1 MTGSLSELL
10 AARPDIERVE
20 AFLIDVNGVPR
31 GKWLP
36 RAKALELDR
45 TGLPLPRSAYALDIW
60 GCDVAE
66 AGLAFGTGDPDGWC
80 YPVPGTA
87 APMPWAA
94 RPTAGVMLAM
104 TNADGSPFHADPR
117 GVLQEIVG
125 RLAKRSIQAVVATE
139 LEFYLFE
146 QGGDGRTRPRG
157 LDRGRWAEER
167 ADILSIDALRQH
179 EALFDDI
186 VAACAMQNVPSE
198 TILRENG
205 AGQYEINL
213 CHVADAVLAADHAVL
228 LKNIVK
234 GCAARHGLVAS
245 FMAKPDGARAGSG
258 MHIHCSL
265 LSGDVQV
272 FAEGNGR
279 GSDRLYHAVA
289 GLILRLPEAMLCLA
303 PHANSYRR
311 LTTNA
316 HAPTRA
322 DWGIDDRSAAV
333 RIILGDAKATRIEQ
347 RVAGA
352 DCNPYLAVAVT
363 LSAILDGLET
373 EAELTPSVKG
383 EGERGAALPTE
394 WSHAIDAF
402 AASDFVK
409 RTCGTAFRDIYLACK
424 RQDRAKMLARVSDV
438 ELDAYLVAS

>member
-1 MTGSLSELL
+1 MTGSLSALL

-20 AFLIDVNGVPR
+20 AFVIDVNGVPR

-36 RAKALELDR
+36 RAKALEIDR

-60 GCDVAE
+60 GCDVAD

-80 YPVPGTA
+80 HPVPGTA

-94 RPTAGVMLAM
+94 RATAGVMLAM
-104 TNADGSPFHADPR
+104 VDADGSPFHADSR
-117 GVLQEIVG
+117 GVLQKVVG
-125 RLAKRSIQAVVATE
+125 RLAARGIQAVVATE

-146 QGGDGRTRPRG
+146 QGDNGLRRPPG
-157 LDRGRWAEER
+157 PDRGRWAGER
-167 ADILSIDALRQH
+167 DDVLSIHSLRQH

-186 VAACAMQNVPSE
+186 VAACAVQNVPSE

-205 AGQYEINL
+205 AGQYEVNL
-213 CHVADAVLAADHAVL
+213 GHVTDAVRAADHAVL

-265 LSGDVQV
+265 LSGGAPMFAD
-272 FAEGNGR
+272 AEGSVSR
-279 GSDRLYHAVA
+279 RLYQAVA
-289 GLILRLPEAMLCLA
+289 GLVLRLPEFMLCLA

-311 LTTNA
+311 LTPNA

-333 RIILGDAKATRIEQ
+333 RVILGEAKATRIEQ
-347 RVAGA
+347 RVGGA
-352 DCNPYLAVAVT
+352 DCNPYLAVAAT
-363 LSAILDGLET
+363 LSAILDGLDA
-373 EAELTPSVKG
+373 EAEPASAAGG
-383 EGERGAALPTE
+383 EGRGGAPLPTE
-394 WSHAIDAF
+394 WSYAIDAF
-402 AASDFVK
+402 AASDFVE

>member
-1 MTGSLSELL
+1 MTASLTELL
-10 AARPDIERVE
+10 VARPEIERVE
-20 AFLIDVNGVPR
+20 VFLVDVNGVPR

-45 TGLPLPRSAYALDIW
+45 AGLPLPRSAYALDIW
-60 GCDVAE
+60 GCDVAD

-80 YPVPGTA
+80 HPVPGTA
-87 APMPWAA
+87 APMSWAA

-104 TNADGSPFHADPR
+104 VNADGGPFHADPR
-117 GVLQEIVG
+117 GVLQAVVG
-125 RLAKRSIQAVVATE
+125 RLEERGLQAVVATE

-146 QGGDGRTRPRG
+146 RGSDDRTWPPE
-157 LDRGRWAEER
+157 LDRGRWAEAR
-167 ADILSIDALRQH
+167 NDVLSIAALRRH

-186 VAACAMQNVPSE
+186 VAACAAQNVPSE
-198 TILRENG
+198 TILRENA

-213 CHVADAVLAADHAVL
+213 THVADAVRAADYAVL
-228 LKNIVK
+228 LKQIVK
-234 GCAARHGLVAS
+234 GCAARHDLLAS

-265 LSGDVQV
+265 SSGGTPV
-272 FAEGNGR
+272 FAAADGAV
-279 GSDRLYHAVA
+279 SDLLYHAVA
-289 GLILRLPEAMLCLA
+289 GLVRRLPEIMLCLA

-311 LTTNA
+311 FSANS

-333 RIILGDAKATRIEQ
+333 RVILGEAKAVRIEQ

-352 DCNPYLAVAVT
+352 DCNPYLAVAGT
-363 LSAILDGLET
+363 LSAILDGLDT
-373 EAELTPSVKG
+373 GTAPAAMSEAQD
-383 EGERGAALPTE
+383 ERGAELPTE
-394 WSHAIDAF
+394 WSQAINAF
-402 AASDFVK
+402 AGSAFVE
-409 RTCGTAFRDIYLACK
+409 RTFGTAFCDVYLACK
-424 RQDRAKMLARVSDV
+424 RQDQAKMLARVSDV